1 MNAFRK
7 LLLWVTSGGLLGG
20 LVGAL
25 GGQFFVPKFNAPIS
39 GVYAQCDCASVTL
52 GTAAAMFRWTLIGT
66 ILGALGGLVV
76 GLIGAMAREK
86 KPDAPPPASSKSA

>member
-7 LLLWVTSGGLLGG
+7 LLLWITTGG
-20 LVGAL
+20 LVGGFLSSLLAEYL
-25 GGQFFVPKFNAPIS
+25 VPKFNAPIS

-52 GTAAAMFRWTLIGT
+52 GTAASMFRWEFIGT
-66 ILGALGGLVV
+66 LAGAATGLVL

-86 KPDAPPPASSKSA
+86 KAEPPPAASG

>member
-7 LLLWVTSGGLLGG
+7 VLLWITSGGLLGA
-20 LVGAL
+20 LVGAV

-52 GTAAAMFRWTLIGT
+52 GTAAAMFKWVLIG
-66 ILGALGGLVV
+66 ILLGGVGGLVL

-86 KPDAPPPASSKSA
+86 KSDAPPAASAKS

>member
-20 LVGAL
+20 LGTSLAAEFL
-25 GGQFFVPKFNAPIS
+25 VPKFNAPIS

-52 GTAAAMFRWTLIGT
+52 GTAASMFRWTLIGT
-66 ILGALGGLVV
+66 LVGCAVGLVLGV
-76 GLIGAMAREK
+76 LGAMATEK
-86 KPDAPPPASSKSA
+86 KADASPKSA